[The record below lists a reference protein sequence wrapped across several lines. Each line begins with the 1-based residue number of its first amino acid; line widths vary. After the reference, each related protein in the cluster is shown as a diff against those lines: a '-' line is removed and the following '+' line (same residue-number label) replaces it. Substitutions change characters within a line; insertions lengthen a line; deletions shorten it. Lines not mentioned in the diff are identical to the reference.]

1 VSAATGAQAA
11 RIARVRLQD
20 APAQPWRNRGGVT
33 RELLA
38 WPHPLPGAAAEW
50 RVRVSVA
57 EIGADGPFSAFVG
70 VSRGFAVLEGDGVVL
85 SLPSGERR
93 LTPADEALHFDGGL
107 APGCRLIGAP
117 TRDLN
122 LMVRQRDGR
131 LHMRR
136 ACAGESWGQAL
147 VWRGLYT
154 HGPASF
160 DTGDGP
166 VELPGGTL
174 VWSDDA
180 GASSWRLAQGSQAW
194 WLGCARE
201 GAP

>member
-1 VSAATGAQAA
+1 MSAATGAPAA

-20 APAQPWRNRGGVT
+20 AAAQRWRNGGGVT

-38 WPHPLPGAAAEW
+38 WPQPLPGAAAEW

-57 EIGADGPFSAFVG
+57 DIASDGPFSAFPE

-85 SLPSGERR
+85 SLPSLPTGERR
-93 LTPADEALHFDGGL
+93 LTPADEALLFDGGE
-107 APGCRLIGAP
+107 APGCRLIGSP

-136 ACAGESWGQAL
+136 ARAGDTWGEAL
-147 VWRGLYT
+147 DWRGLYT
-154 HGPASF
+154 HGPAGL
-160 DTGDGP
+160 DTGDGL

-174 VWSDDA
+174 VWNDDA
-180 GASSWRLAQGSQAW
+180 RASAWRLAQGHQAW
-194 WLGCARE
+194 WLGCA
-201 GAP
+201 PP